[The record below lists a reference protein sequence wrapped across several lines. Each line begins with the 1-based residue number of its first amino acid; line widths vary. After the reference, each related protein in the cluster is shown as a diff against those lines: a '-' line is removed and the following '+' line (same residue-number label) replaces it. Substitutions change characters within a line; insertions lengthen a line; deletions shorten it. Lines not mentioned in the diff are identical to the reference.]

1 MLSRPTLIFLAAG
14 GSAALLIGAYLFQ
27 YVGGYPPCALCWW
40 QRYPHFAA
48 VAIGL
53 LAAMVPGRALP
64 LLGAL
69 AALATGGIGVY
80 HTGIERGWWPGPES
94 CTGAGTGALG
104 GLSGDALISLDA
116 PTGLVMCDEVV
127 WQMFGLSMASWN
139 ALASFGLAL
148 IWLMAARSR
157 V

>member
-139 ALASFGLAL
+139 ALASLGLAL

>member
-127 WQMFGLSMASWN
+127 WQMLGLSMASWN